1 MYSVVLLSGGKGKRM
16 MKSVP
21 KQYLL
26 LAGKPIIM
34 HSLERFDS
42 NAQVGEIIIV
52 CEQEFISHL
61 ETMLQQYNIETPVKF
76 ALAGETRQESV
87 YNGLKLVSEEKVIIH
102 EAARPF
108 VTSDDIQRLIDADED
123 NVMLGYPIA
132 FTVLRGHEHV
142 EGLLD
147 RSELVNVQ
155 LPQKFTTGIIL
166 EAHERARE
174 ENRQFTEDASMVF
187 HYTSEPVKI
196 IRGSEYNLKIT
207 ESVDLLIGEIIYREF
222 IVGGN
227 H

>member
-1 MYSVVLLSGGKGKRM
+1 MYSVVLLSGGRGRRM

-34 HSLERFDS
+34 HSLERFDA
-42 NAQVGEIIIV
+42 NDRVNEIIIV
-52 CEQEFISHL
+52 CEEEFVASLKLML
-61 ETMLQQYNIETPVKF
+61 EQYNIETPVRF
-76 ALAGETRQESV
+76 APAGETRQASV
-87 YNGLKLVSEEKVIIH
+87 YNGLRMVSNEKVVIH

-108 VTSDDIQRLIDADED
+108 VTSDDIRRLIDEEED

-155 LPQKFTTGIIL
+155 LPQKFSTKVIL
-166 EAHERARE
+166 EAHEKAAAE
-174 ENRQFTEDASMVF
+174 GRQFTEDASMVF
-187 HYTSEPVKI
+187 HYTNEPVKI
-196 IRGSEYNLKIT
+196 IKGSEYNLKIT
-207 ESVDLLIGEIIYREF
+207 ESVDLLMGEIIYKEF
-222 IVGGN
+222 IVGGK
-227 H
+227 